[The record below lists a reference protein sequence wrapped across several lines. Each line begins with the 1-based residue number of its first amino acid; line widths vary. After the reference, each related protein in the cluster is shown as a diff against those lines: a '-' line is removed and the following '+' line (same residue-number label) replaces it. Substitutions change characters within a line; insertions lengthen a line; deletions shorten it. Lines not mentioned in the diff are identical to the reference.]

1 MTFVKLGEGSLGECS
16 LREGSLGKDPWGGV
30 AGGGI
35 PGECSAELRLL
46 RLCWVFF
53 FWSVCLN
60 IGSLPPP
67 PPLRVRVCPGEVAPG
82 YTPPPVYLFPH
93 VLPQRDGSLP
103 QRDGSLPQRDGSL
116 PQRDGSLPQRDGIL
130 PQRDGILPQNG

>member
-67 PPLRVRVCPGEVAPG
+67 PPAPG
-82 YTPPPVYLFPH
+82 ACLPWGGSSRVYSPPRVFVSSCFTPEGWEFTPEGWDFTPEGWNFTPEWVVSVKLN
-93 VLPQRDGSLP
+93 GSSHN
-103 QRDGSLPQRDGSL
+103 RMGR
-116 PQRDGSLPQRDGIL
+116 
-130 PQRDGILPQNG
+130 